1 MPDPSAP
8 PASPE
13 PSAPSAAPPRAG
25 PHPQLILPR
34 WIAPVE
40 PDAVVLTDHAVV
52 VRNGRID
59 SVLPAAEAVHLHPD
73 ADALHLPGH
82 LLIPGLINLH
92 SHAAMSLLRG
102 AADDLP
108 LERWL
113 NERIWPL
120 EAGLVS
126 DDFVHDGTVLA
137 CREMLRGGITTFNDM
152 YFFPEATARAALSMG
167 MRARVGIIVIDFPS
181 AYGSGPA
188 DYLARGL
195 RLRDAMRHE
204 PTIGFTLAPHAPY
217 TVSDDAFREIA
228 KLSAELQL
236 PVHVHVHETARE
248 VAEHEA
254 RHGLRPLERLARL
267 GLLGP
272 DLIAVH
278 AVHLS
283 DADIRLLAVHGAS
296 VAHCPHSN
304 LKLGSG
310 IAPVV
315 RLLEAG
321 VNLGIG
327 TDGSASN
334 NRLDLLLETRTASLL
349 AKGTSGDAAAFG
361 AHRALH
367 AATLGGAR
375 ALGLGDEIGSIAPGK
390 WADLV
395 AIDLSDAD
403 LQPIHDP
410 VSQLMFCAG
419 REQVTDVWIAGRP
432 VVARRQMIDDRA
444 LCTVSEVLGRY
455 AVWHN
460 RLGKIVPEAA

>member
-1 MPDPSAP
+1 MPDPCAP
-8 PASPE
+8 PASPS
-13 PSAPSAAPPRAG
+13 PSATPSRTASP
-25 PHPQLILPR
+25 PQLILPR

-40 PDAVVLTDHAVV
+40 PQTVVLTDHAVV
-52 VRNGRID
+52 VRDGRIE
-59 SVLPAAEAVHLHPD
+59 SVLPAAEAVRLHPD

-113 NERIWPL
+113 TERIWPL

-126 DDFVHDGTVLA
+126 DAFVHDGTVLA

-217 TVSDDAFREIA
+217 TVSDDAFGEIA
-228 KLSAELQL
+228 KLSAQLQL

-254 RHGLRPLERLARL
+254 RHGVRPLERLARL

-283 DADIRLLAVHGAS
+283 EAEVRLLATHGAS

-310 IAPVV
+310 IAPVA

-321 VNLGIG
+321 VNVGIG

-334 NRLDLLLETRTASLL
+334 NRLDLLLESRTASLL

-361 AHRALH
+361 AHDALR

-375 ALGLGDEIGSIAPGK
+375 ALGLDEEIGSIVPGK

-395 AIDLSDAD
+395 AIDLSDVD
-403 LQPIHDP
+403 LQPVHDP
-410 VSQLMFCAG
+410 VSQLLFSAG
-419 REQVTDVWIAGRP
+419 REHVTDVWIAGRP
-432 VVARRQMIDDRA
+432 VVARRQMIDERA
-444 LCTVSEVLGRY
+444 LCTVSDVLGRY